1 MDFFDFSCNKCY
13 WKLFLIKSFGAKGAA
28 ISTGLSYI
36 VFFIARTVLANK
48 VYKINFA
55 LGRFFVSI
63 VVVYFLAIMA
73 SFMNVTP
80 LFLSVAIITTIVVSF
95 LYRDILKESMSYVR
109 KEITALAKKR

>member
-1 MDFFDFSCNKCY
+1 MKKDS
-13 WKLFLIKSFGAKGAA
+13 A
-28 ISTGLSYI
+28 ILSHPLTI
-36 VFFIARTVLANK
+36 AGRDKIARVLSFTLQSHAVRLLNEH
-48 VYKINFA
+48 IPHDCR
-55 LGRFFVSI
+55 RFFVSI

>member
-1 MDFFDFSCNKCY
+1 MFIGNY
-13 WKLFLIKSFGAKGAA
+13 FLIKSFGAKGAA